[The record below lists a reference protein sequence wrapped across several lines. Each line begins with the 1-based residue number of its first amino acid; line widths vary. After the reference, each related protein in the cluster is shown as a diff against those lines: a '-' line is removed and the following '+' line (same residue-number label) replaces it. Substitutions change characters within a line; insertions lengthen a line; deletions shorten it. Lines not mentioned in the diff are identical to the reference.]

1 MKRGTFV
8 IKKALALL
16 LIVCCLCWCAA
27 AECERHVY
35 RAGEAEPFAPDAETF
50 DLYVCPLLGA
60 DCMVLKC
67 GGQTMLVD
75 MGKAN
80 DYEIIKGVLN
90 DLGVDH
96 IDIAFN
102 THPHTDHLGSMIQLL
117 ADYPVGRFMTAFA
130 DDYTADEVVQ
140 RSTLRA
146 VHAAGVPVTYVE
158 DGYAFSLGGAQMT
171 VIRQTKYMYPE
182 PNPNPQSA
190 MLKITFGERSILLC
204 ADVVQTAQLYI
215 AQTHDLKADIFKWP
229 HHGLNKVYREFW
241 ENVDAEYA
249 FITHGYMNT
258 MESQAQLNKYGIP
271 HDFAT
276 WGVIHLSTDGDYWL
290 VDQQLN
296 EMGERCVE
304 MYR

>member
-1 MKRGTFV
+1 MYSDDYLAAYDR
-8 IKKALALL
+8 ALL
-16 LIVCCLCWCAA
+16 EEVAA
-27 AECERHVY
+27 KCHESGAYLVVDECFIEFTD
-35 RAGEAEPFAPDAETF
+35 GQS
-50 DLYVCPLLGA
+50 LLPLLE
-60 DCMVLKC
+60 K
-67 GGQTMLVD
+67 
-75 MGKAN
+75 
-80 DYEIIKGVLN
+80 Y
-90 DLGVDH
+90 
-96 IDIAFN
+96 
-102 THPHTDHLGSMIQLL
+102 PRLL
-117 ADYPVGRFMTAFA
+117 L
-130 DDYTADEVVQ
+130 
-140 RSTLRA
+140 LRA
-146 VHAAGVPVTYVE
+146 FTKTYAMAGIR
-158 DGYAFSLGGAQMT
+158 LG
-171 VIRQTKYMYPE
+171 
-182 PNPNPQSA
+182 
-190 MLKITFGERSILLC
+190 FLLC